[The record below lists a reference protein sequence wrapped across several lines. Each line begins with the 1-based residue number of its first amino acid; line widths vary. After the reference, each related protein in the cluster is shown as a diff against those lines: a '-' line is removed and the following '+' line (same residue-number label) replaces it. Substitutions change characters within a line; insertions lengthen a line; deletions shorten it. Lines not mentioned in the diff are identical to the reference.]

1 MLMACKIK
9 KDKMKINLKGK
20 KAIVTGGGTGI
31 GQAIVK
37 ALDNA
42 GATVA
47 FTSRYKDSIKETL
60 KTLNKEKKHLELV
73 NLTF

>member
-1 MLMACKIK
+1 
-9 KDKMKINLKGK
+9 MKINLKGK

-47 FTSRYKDSIKETL
+47 FTSR
-60 KTLNKEKKHLELV
+60 
-73 NLTF
+73 